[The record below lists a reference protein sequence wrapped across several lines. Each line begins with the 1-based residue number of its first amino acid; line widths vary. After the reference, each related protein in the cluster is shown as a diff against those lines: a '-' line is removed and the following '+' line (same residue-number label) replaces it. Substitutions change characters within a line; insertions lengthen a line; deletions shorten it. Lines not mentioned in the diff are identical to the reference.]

1 MATKPTMNMPEILVF
16 AKPLVI
22 GFIVAEI
29 WRVAFYLGANF
40 APILSDVPPLIMTGG
55 ILFIV
60 LLCLTYGYKRGAHT
74 STIRVSKSFRLD
86 LLLAIGMGIWINVM
100 VSPWLAK
107 PHEALK
113 NADPYWAP
121 AILLLLCTML
131 ISPLIQDFRA
141 RSKKTPRHQYFISD
155 EAIGNK
161 SEDLLA
167 SKTQAELFAK
177 TVLDSG
183 THPGLIFGVDGP
195 WGVGKTSFIN
205 LAEHFWREAE
215 DKVIVCR
222 FEPLRYASEPDLT
235 DRLIRDLSSSIQ
247 RKVFAPEFRPAA
259 SRYSRLIKGKA
270 DFSFL
275 GFKLSLQPTQETV
288 DELLDDIDEVLKRI
302 GRRVIIVIDD
312 LDRLDAI
319 AVNNV
324 LFATRQTFN
333 LSQATYI
340 LCYDTE
346 ELVGS
351 QGVRARDFLEK
362 FVTVKLSLFVDSS
375 SIRDFLRKDW
385 QKKENQLSTIPSDT
399 IVKLSEILNELAD
412 IMDGALAA
420 EYLPLV
426 GNMRKLKR
434 FVNAMLLMQIEKSA
448 LGQTDFS
455 KQDLINLMLLHLH
468 YPGLFRR
475 IYAEETQGRCGVF
488 SVRQDYEARSFKNHE
503 ELTELIAEQT
513 KTAGFLLKQLFDV
526 KTLNLGNSSSIN
538 EEVTSSRAC
547 FNRTNLRNLD
557 KYLNLIVRFVTPMPQ
572 DTFALYQ
579 KAVEK
584 VSNGSSIE
592 SILSSS
598 DFNLGHGEYVHDEF
612 WRVLV
617 NNSQN
622 FSHGAAEDAIDSLV
636 KHLPLYSMID
646 LYDRG
651 LRNRSIYSLLI
662 LLDRSG
668 WGRKLGRRPQNTP
681 ENIVEIAQR
690 IFGEGLFKGKGLI
703 HRLATSDRG
712 VLGWH
717 DLMMFRLH
725 CSADRQG
732 QLYNL
737 QSALIIDIDS
747 HAKTTGLVSELSLM
761 GMRKL
766 SQEVFALFKKT
777 YIDPKHNFFTEAD
790 NVPDNI
796 FLGENGTLREQASSN
811 EDQTGKNSIS
821 LGQRISM
828 TRSGIKTFVIYQL
841 SNSLPPH
848 GSGVGCGYYDESGST
863 DRGII
868 AKLMNDYV
876 FKVCFSPKFDE
887 NNIFHFLDYCLS
899 NLSHSFFIGEG
910 DKGYIATK
918 NSLAGGL
925 DPKEMGQYWNANK
938 EQILKQ
944 SLQNEDRLVV
954 TLNYIASYSEDL
966 EGVFNVLD
974 ELAKEETSDVT

>member
-1 MATKPTMNMPEILVF
+1 MA
-16 AKPLVI
+16 
-22 GFIVAEI
+22 
-29 WRVAFYLGANF
+29 
-40 APILSDVPPLIMTGG
+40 
-55 ILFIV
+55 
-60 LLCLTYGYKRGAHT
+60 
-74 STIRVSKSFRLD
+74 
-86 LLLAIGMGIWINVM
+86 
-100 VSPWLAK
+100 
-107 PHEALK
+107 
-113 NADPYWAP
+113 
-121 AILLLLCTML
+121 
-131 ISPLIQDFRA
+131 
-141 RSKKTPRHQYFISD
+141 
-155 EAIGNK
+155 
-161 SEDLLA
+161 
-167 SKTQAELFAK
+167 
-177 TVLDSG
+177 
-183 THPGLIFGVDGP
+183 
-195 WGVGKTSFIN
+195 
-205 LAEHFWREAE
+205 
-215 DKVIVCR
+215 
-222 FEPLRYASEPDLT
+222 
-235 DRLIRDLSSSIQ
+235 
-247 RKVFAPEFRPAA
+247 
-259 SRYSRLIKGKA
+259 
-270 DFSFL
+270 
-275 GFKLSLQPTQETV
+275 
-288 DELLDDIDEVLKRI
+288 
-302 GRRVIIVIDD
+302 
-312 LDRLDAI
+312 
-319 AVNNV
+319 
-324 LFATRQTFN
+324 
-333 LSQATYI
+333 
-340 LCYDTE
+340 
-346 ELVGS
+346 
-351 QGVRARDFLEK
+351 
-362 FVTVKLSLFVDSS
+362 
-375 SIRDFLRKDW
+375 
-385 QKKENQLSTIPSDT
+385 KKENQLSTIPSDT

-766 SQEVFALFKKT
+766 SQEVFALF
-777 YIDPKHNFFTEAD
+777 
-790 NVPDNI
+790 
-796 FLGENGTLREQASSN
+796 
-811 EDQTGKNSIS
+811 
-821 LGQRISM
+821 
-828 TRSGIKTFVIYQL
+828 
-841 SNSLPPH
+841 
-848 GSGVGCGYYDESGST
+848 
-863 DRGII
+863 
-868 AKLMNDYV
+868 
-876 FKVCFSPKFDE
+876 
-887 NNIFHFLDYCLS
+887 
-899 NLSHSFFIGEG
+899 NL
-910 DKGYIATK
+910 
-918 NSLAGGL
+918 N
-925 DPKEMGQYWNANK
+925 P
-938 EQILKQ
+938 
-944 SLQNEDRLVV
+944 
-954 TLNYIASYSEDL
+954 
-966 EGVFNVLD
+966 
-974 ELAKEETSDVT
+974 